1 MQSPSFRSTLY
12 RYWFFGW
19 LFRDVTRGSLI
30 ERAAAWRH
38 NRANACWLPVYLRR
52 WTLLGGLCFLAG
64 LGLETLAP
72 PLVQAVFY
80 LPSAI
85 SVSIN
90 AVTLAAWMGLKLISA
105 PS

>member
-19 LFRDVTRGSLI
+19 LFRDVNRGSLI

-38 NRANACWLPVYLRR
+38 NQAHAHWLAVYLRR
-52 WTLLGGLCFLAG
+52 WAVLGSFCFIAG
-64 LGLETLAP
+64 LGLEPLAS
-72 PLVQAVFY
+72 PLIQAAFY
-80 LPSAI
+80 LPSAM
-85 SVSIN
+85 SVSVN
-90 AVTLAAWMGLKLISA
+90 AVTLAAWMGLKFFPA